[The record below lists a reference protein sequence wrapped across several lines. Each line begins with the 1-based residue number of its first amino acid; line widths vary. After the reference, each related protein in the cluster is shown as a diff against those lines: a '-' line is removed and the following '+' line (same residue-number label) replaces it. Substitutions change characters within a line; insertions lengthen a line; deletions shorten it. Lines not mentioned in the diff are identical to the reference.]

1 MIRTS
6 GESRF
11 AVNNGVQL
19 HYHIRGDGPPVVLL
33 HGFPEYWNVWRH
45 QITDLSRDH
54 CVIAP
59 DLRGFNLSDKPK
71 GIEQYS
77 AATVAGDVFAILNEL
92 GLKKVA
98 LAGHDIGG
106 MIAWWIASY
115 APERIDR
122 LAILSAP
129 HPFEYLTYGNG
140 LAHSQQVQS
149 HIAHATPVCLSR
161 ELPRQREASR
171 YLDRMLDSGCARLDP
186 ERLTFWLVDDQE
198 RAELEIA
205 IRRSDAEAV
214 ASYYKCNLS
223 PVSPFLNVNMPRVCC
238 PTLLMY
244 SPDDPYILPE
254 AYNRTGHWVDGPL
267 TIKMVPG
274 NGHFLHHSAVETVST
289 ELRRWLGAAGNEER
303 S

>member
-11 AVNNGVQL
+11 AVNNGVRL

-77 AATVAGDVFAILNEL
+77 AAAVAGDVLNVVSEL
-92 GLKKVA
+92 GLEKVA
-98 LAGHDIGG
+98 LVGHDIGG
-106 MIAWWIASY
+106 MIAWWIATY
-115 APERIDR
+115 APERVDR
-122 LAILSAP
+122 LAVLSAP
-129 HPFEYLTYGNG
+129 HPFEYL
-140 LAHSQQVQS
+140 A
-149 HIAHATPVCLSR
+149 AR

-171 YLDRMLDSGCARLDP
+171 YLDRMLNSKCARLDP
-186 ERLTFWLVDDQE
+186 ERLTFWLIDDQD
-198 RAELEIA
+198 RAELEVA
-205 IRRSDAEAV
+205 IRRSDADAV

-223 PVSPFLNVNMPRVCC
+223 PVSPFLNVDMPRVGC
-238 PTLLMY
+238 PTLLIY
-244 SPDDPYILPE
+244 GPDDPYIVPD
-254 AYNRTGHWVDGPL
+254 AYSRTDHWVDGPL
-267 TIKMVPG
+267 TVKIVTGK
-274 NGHFLHHSAVETVST
+274 GHFLHHSAVDTVNAQ
-289 ELRRWLGAAGNEER
+289 LRRWLGASGDEGR